1 MQMLSVVVYGRN
13 DAHGFNLHKRVALS
27 LNSLAEHL
35 NNVDDEIVF
44 VDWNSPSGI
53 GSLPEMISDTLTLKC
68 RKLLK
73 IISVDEKIHNSLV
86 PTGHKRPVIES
97 VARNVGIRR
106 TNSQN
111 NWILCTNTDIL
122 IQSKSGLTLSEL
134 TKDLTPGFYQA
145 FRYEIPEYIWAGFN
159 RLEPQQ
165 ALDSFDQFYG
175 SYDATLSRIFFGNE
189 TPDAP
194 GDFQL
199 ADRNAWFQCGV
210 FPEGMV
216 LGSHVDSILALK
228 MATIRPV
235 QILRNQLQVFHCNH
249 LRQLT
254 HLHNPKIEK
263 DVFDPAYAKSNLKS
277 DIQASWG
284 LKGSELPCF
293 TLDSSNDV
301 KKIALA
307 ESFVKSWSSLGVK
320 VNMPVSVDKPI
331 ESTSERLLLWLM
343 ESLTISQEFKSFY
356 VGLDEILRG
365 LISTLPI
372 LNGESVST
380 IEELNKLLLSTSTDI
395 QLIMDFRF
403 KHEIKGLYEFLIRFD
418 QVIQEKY
425 SKNNTKIYVIAIG
438 LQYPRDLYFADKFRS
453 RTGDSYTQIQLG
465 SFQKKAKRFSF
476 IRKVLG

>member
-1 MQMLSVVVYGRN
+1 MLSVVVYGRN

-44 VDWNSPSGI
+44 VDWNSPPGI
-53 GSLPEMISDTLTLKC
+53 GSLPEMISDTLTRKC

-86 PTGHKRPVIES
+86 PIGHKRPVIES

-106 TNSQN
+106 TNSHN
-111 NWILCTNTDIL
+111 DWILCTNTDIL
-122 IQSKSGLTLSEL
+122 IQPKSELTLSDL

-159 RLEPQQ
+159 RLEPQK
-165 ALDSFDQFYG
+165 ALDGFEQFYG
-175 SYDATLSRIFFGNE
+175 RYDANLSRIFFGNE

-235 QILRNQLQVFHCNH
+235 RILRNQFQVFHCNH

-254 HLHNPKIEK
+254 HLHNPNIEK
-263 DVFDPAYAKSNLKS
+263 DVFDPEYAKANLES

-284 LKGSELPCF
+284 LKGFELPCF
-293 TLDSSNDV
+293 SLDSSNDV
-301 KKIALA
+301 KKIDLA
-307 ESFVKSWSSLGVK
+307 ESFVKSMNSHGDMVH
-320 VNMPVSVDKPI
+320 MPVSVDKPI
-331 ESTSERLLLWLM
+331 ESTSERLLLWLI
-343 ESLTISQEFKSFY
+343 EYLTISQEIRTFY
-356 VGLDEILRG
+356 VGLDEVLGG
-365 LISTLPI
+365 LLASLPI
-372 LNGESVST
+372 DEGESVLSV
-380 IEELNKLLLSTSTDI
+380 EELSKTLLNASNDI

-403 KHEIKGLYEFLIRFD
+403 KYEIKGLYEFLFKLD
-418 QVIQEKY
+418 QVVKENQ
-425 SKNNTKIYVIAIG
+425 SKKNTRIDVIAIG
-438 LQYPRDLYFADKFRS
+438 LQYPRDLHFAESFRS

-465 SFQKKAKRFSF
+465 SFQKKVGRFSF
-476 IRKVLG
+476 IQKVLR